1 LDSRTRGQTRQ
12 LGPMTV
18 RVLIIPLVQNMDK
31 NTLGTAQSH
40 QGDALCAE
48 EKIIGG
54 ETTSTLGKGIITMV
68 EEVIIRR
75 TILTGTLDRY
85 KALGNRVKATSS

>member
-1 LDSRTRGQTRQ
+1 
-12 LGPMTV
+12 MTA
-18 RVLIIPLVQNMDK
+18 RVLIIPLMQNMDK

-54 ETTSTLGKGIITMV
+54 ETAST
-68 EEVIIRR
+68 
-75 TILTGTLDRY
+75 
-85 KALGNRVKATSS
+85 